1 MDQIFIFDRAKIRAE
16 LNRFVDYAQTLTAPK
31 ELSTAI
37 QAWDTIASV
46 AVAPPILAQANLSLG
61 RIYREWDELF
71 TAQRFLANAHQI
83 DLADPTIRSELE
95 FLNRHIA
102 DNQTSVFDER
112 ARKNSDSIISLFRI
126 ATGLKL
132 LQMDK
137 PVQAYPLMKS
147 RTKIYPNAAV
157 AKHLLTGI
165 IITEDEKNS
174 AIEFLEAGEW
184 LANTQHEV
192 YAITDRGLYAFYT
205 ELAKLHIANEAYD
218 EAAACY
224 EQAYWLDDSSADLLY
239 QKLICDAKSQVP
251 IYRGSSSLF
260 ESKRSNNV
268 GTWQVGL
275 ALLDWLPDELPSGIE
290 PVEYNSAA
298 ASICGLAYQ
307 ATQDPAIGQRA
318 VAICETVL
326 EIDRRNKE
334 ISNLL
339 KSLRSEKSLQP
350 HLPEAKSKRR
360 WWHR

>member
-1 MDQIFIFDRAKIRAE
+1 VDQIFIFDRAKIGAE
-16 LNRFVDYAQTLTAPK
+16 LDRFVDHAQTLTEPK

-46 AVAPPILAQANLSLG
+46 AVAPSLLAQANLSLG

-71 TAQRFLANAHQI
+71 TAQRFLAKAHEVES
-83 DLADPTIRSELE
+83 ADPTIRSELE
-95 FLNRHIA
+95 SLNRHIA
-102 DNQTSVFDER
+102 DNQAEVFDER
-112 ARKNSDSIISLFRI
+112 ARKNSDSIVSLFRI

-137 PVQAYPLMKS
+137 PVQAYPLIKS

-184 LANTQHEV
+184 LTSTQHEV

-224 EQAYWLDDSSADLLY
+224 EQAYWLDDSLADLLY
-239 QKLICDAKSQVP
+239 HKLICDAKSQ
-251 IYRGSSSLF
+251 
-260 ESKRSNNV
+260 K
-268 GTWQVGL
+268 WQVGL

-290 PVEYNSAA
+290 SVEYSRAA
-298 ASICGLAYQ
+298 ATICGLAYQ
-307 ATQDPAIGQRA
+307 ATQDPTIGGRA
-318 VAICETVL
+318 VAMCEAIL
-326 EIDRRNKE
+326 ETDRRNKE

-350 HLPEAKSKRR
+350 HLPDTKSKRR

>member
-1 MDQIFIFDRAKIRAE
+1 MDQVFIFDRAKIGAE
-16 LNRFVDYAQTLTAPK
+16 LDQFVDYAQTLTAPK
-31 ELSTAI
+31 ALSTAI

-46 AVAPPILAQANLSLG
+46 AVATPLLAQANLLLG

-71 TAQRFLANAHQI
+71 TAQRFLAKAHE
-83 DLADPTIRSELE
+83 DDPSDSTIRSELE
-95 FLNRHIA
+95 SLNRHIA
-102 DNQTSVFDER
+102 DNQASVFDER

-147 RTKIYPNAAV
+147 RTKIYPNAAI

-184 LANTQHEV
+184 LTSTQHEV
-192 YAITDRGLYAFYT
+192 YAITDSGLYAFYT

-224 EQAYWLDDSSADLLY
+224 EQAYWLNDSSADPLY
-239 QKLICDAKSQVP
+239 HKLICDAKS
-251 IYRGSSSLF
+251 
-260 ESKRSNNV
+260 EA
-268 GTWQVGL
+268 WQVGL
-275 ALLDWLPDELPSGIE
+275 ALLDWLPDELPGGIE
-290 PVEYNSAA
+290 PTDYNDAA
-298 ASICGLAYQ
+298 ATICGLAYQ
-307 ATQDPAIGQRA
+307 ATQDPAVGQRA
-318 VAICETVL
+318 VATCEVAL
-326 EIDRRNKE
+326 ETDGKNKK

-350 HLPEAKSKRR
+350 YLPEAKSKRR

>member
-1 MDQIFIFDRAKIRAE
+1 MDQIFIFDRAKIGAE
-16 LNRFVDYAQTLTAPK
+16 LDRFVDYAQTLTEPK

-37 QAWDTIASV
+37 QAWDTIMSV
-46 AVAPPILAQANLSLG
+46 GVTPPLLAQANLSLG

-71 TAQRFLANAHQI
+71 TAQRFLAKVREVEPAN
-83 DLADPTIRSELE
+83 PTIRSELDS
-95 FLNRHIA
+95 LNRYIA
-102 DNQTSVFDER
+102 DNQEAVFDER

-184 LANTQHEV
+184 LTSTQHEV

-224 EQAYWLDDSSADLLY
+224 EQAYWLDGSSADLLY
-239 QKLICDAKSQVP
+239 HKLICDAKSQ
-251 IYRGSSSLF
+251 
-260 ESKRSNNV
+260 
-268 GTWQVGL
+268 TWQVGL
-275 ALLDWLPDELPSGIE
+275 ALLDWLPDKLPSEIE
-290 PVEYNSAA
+290 SVEYNGAA
-298 ASICGLAYQ
+298 ATICGLAYQ
-307 ATQDPAIGQRA
+307 ATQDPAIGGRA
-318 VAICETVL
+318 VEMCETVL
-326 EIDRRNKE
+326 ETDRRNKE

-360 WWHR
+360 WWQR

>member
-1 MDQIFIFDRAKIRAE
+1 MDQIFIFDRAKIGAE
-16 LNRFVDYAQTLTAPK
+16 LDRFVDYAQTLTTPK

-37 QAWDTIASV
+37 QAWDTITSV
-46 AVAPPILAQANLSLG
+46 PAAPVLLAQAHLSLG

-71 TAQRFLANAHQI
+71 TAQRFLTKAHEV
-83 DLADPTIRSELE
+83 DPADPTIRSELE
-95 FLNRHIA
+95 SLNHYIT

-184 LANTQHEV
+184 LTCTQHEI
-192 YAITDRGLYAFYT
+192 YAITDCGLYAFYT
-205 ELAKLHIANEAYD
+205 ELAKLHVANEVYD

-224 EQAYWLDDSSADLLY
+224 EQAYWLDDASADLPY
-239 QKLICDAKSQVP
+239 HKLICDAKAQA
-251 IYRGSSSLF
+251 
-260 ESKRSNNV
+260 
-268 GTWQVGL
+268 WQVGL
-275 ALLDWLPDELPSGIE
+275 ALLNWLPDELPSEIE
-290 PVEYNSAA
+290 PVGYNSAA
-298 ASICGLAYQ
+298 ATICGLAYQ
-307 ATQDPAIGQRA
+307 ETQDPAIGQRA
-318 VAICETVL
+318 VSICETVL

-334 ISNLL
+334 ILSLL
-339 KSLRSEKSLQP
+339 KSLRSDKSLQP
-350 HLPEAKSKRR
+350 HLPEARSKRR

>member
-1 MDQIFIFDRAKIRAE
+1 MDQIFIFDRTKIGAE
-16 LNRFVDYAQTLTAPK
+16 LDRFVGYAQTLTAPK

-46 AVAPPILAQANLSLG
+46 AVAPPLLAQANLSLG

-71 TAQRFLANAHQI
+71 TAQRFLAKAHEI
-83 DLADPTIRSELE
+83 EPADPTIRSELE
-95 FLNRHIA
+95 SLNCYIT
-102 DNQTSVFDER
+102 DNQAAVFDER
-112 ARKNSDSIISLFRI
+112 ARKNSDSIVSFFRI

-165 IITEDEKNS
+165 IITEEEKNS
-174 AIEFLEAGEW
+174 AIEFLETGEW
-184 LANTQHEV
+184 LTSTQHEV

-205 ELAKLHIANEAYD
+205 ELAKLHIDNEAYD

-239 QKLICDAKSQVP
+239 HKLICDAKSQA
-251 IYRGSSSLF
+251 
-260 ESKRSNNV
+260 
-268 GTWQVGL
+268 WQVGF
-275 ALLDWLPDELPSGIE
+275 ALLNWLPDELPSEIE
-290 PVEYNSAA
+290 PVKYHSAA
-298 ASICGLAYQ
+298 ATICGLTYQ
-307 ATQDPAIGQRA
+307 ATRDPVIGQRA
-318 VAICETVL
+318 VAMCEMVL

-350 HLPEAKSKRR
+350 QLPGTKSKRR

>member
-1 MDQIFIFDRAKIRAE
+1 MDQIFIFDRAKIGTE
-16 LNRFVDYAQTLTAPK
+16 LNRFVDYAQTLTGPK

-46 AVAPPILAQANLSLG
+46 AVAPVLLAQTNLSLG

-71 TAQRFLANAHQI
+71 TAQRFLTKAHEV
-83 DLADPTIRSELE
+83 DSADPAIRSELE
-95 FLNRHIA
+95 SLNRHIA

-112 ARKNSDSIISLFRI
+112 ARKNSDSIVSLFRI

-184 LANTQHEV
+184 LTNTQHEV
-192 YAITDRGLYAFYT
+192 YAITDLGLYAFYT
-205 ELAKLHIANEAYD
+205 ELAKLHVANEAYD
-218 EAAACY
+218 EAAVCY
-224 EQAYWLDDSSADLLY
+224 KQAYWLDDSSTDLLY
-239 QKLICDAKSQVP
+239 HKLICDAKAQ
-251 IYRGSSSLF
+251 
-260 ESKRSNNV
+260 
-268 GTWQVGL
+268 TWQIGL
-275 ALLDWLPDELPSGIE
+275 ALLDWLPDELPNGIE

-298 ASICGLAYQ
+298 ATICGLAYQ
-307 ATQDPAIGQRA
+307 VTQDTAIGQRA

-326 EIDRRNKE
+326 EADRRNKE

-350 HLPEAKSKRR
+350 HLPEAKFKRR
-360 WWHR
+360 WWQR

>member
-1 MDQIFIFDRAKIRAE
+1 MDQIFIFDRAQIGAE
-16 LNRFVDYAQTLTAPK
+16 LDRFVDHAQTLTAPK

-46 AVAPPILAQANLSLG
+46 AVAPPLLAQANLSLG

-71 TAQRFLANAHQI
+71 TAQRFLAKAHEVEP
-83 DLADPTIRSELE
+83 ADPTIRSELE
-95 FLNRHIA
+95 SLNHYIA
-102 DNQTSVFDER
+102 DNQAAVFDER

-184 LANTQHEV
+184 LTSTQHEV
-192 YAITDRGLYAFYT
+192 YAITDHGLYAFYT

-239 QKLICDAKSQVP
+239 HKLICDAKSQ
-251 IYRGSSSLF
+251 
-260 ESKRSNNV
+260 
-268 GTWQVGL
+268 TWQVGL

-298 ASICGLAYQ
+298 ATICGLAYQ
-307 ATQDPAIGQRA
+307 ATQDLAVGGRA
-318 VAICETVL
+318 VAKCETVL

-334 ISNLL
+334 ISSLL
-339 KSLRSEKSLQP
+339 KSLRSEKSLQS
-350 HLPEAKSKRR
+350 HLPEVKSKRR

>member
-1 MDQIFIFDRAKIRAE
+1 MDQIFIFDRAKIGAE
-16 LNRFVDYAQTLTAPK
+16 LDRFVDHAQTLIAPK

-46 AVAPPILAQANLSLG
+46 AAAPPLLAQANLSLG

-71 TAQRFLANAHQI
+71 TAQRFLAKAHEVEPA
-83 DLADPTIRSELE
+83 DLTIRSELE
-95 FLNRHIA
+95 SLNRHIA
-102 DNQTSVFDER
+102 DNQTFVFDER
-112 ARKNSDSIISLFRI
+112 ARQNSDSIVSLFRI

-184 LANTQHEV
+184 LTSTQHEV

-239 QKLICDAKSQVP
+239 HKLICDAKSQ
-251 IYRGSSSLF
+251 
-260 ESKRSNNV
+260 E
-268 GTWQVGL
+268 WQVGL
-275 ALLDWLPDELPSGIE
+275 ALLDWLSDELPSGIE
-290 PVEYNSAA
+290 PVEYSSAA
-298 ASICGLAYQ
+298 ATICGLAYQ
-307 ATQDPAIGQRA
+307 ATQDLAIGGRA
-318 VAICETVL
+318 VAMCETVL

-339 KSLRSEKSLQP
+339 KSLRAEKSLQP

>member
-16 LNRFVDYAQTLTAPK
+16 LDQFVDYARTLTAPK
-31 ELSTAI
+31 ALSTAI

-46 AVAPPILAQANLSLG
+46 AVATPLLAQANLSLG

-71 TAQRFLANAHQI
+71 TAQRFLAQAHQN
-83 DLADPTIRSELE
+83 DPADPTIRSELE
-95 FLNRHIA
+95 SLNRYIA
-102 DNQTSVFDER
+102 DNQASVFDER
-112 ARKNSDSIISLFRI
+112 ARKNSDSIVSLFRI

-174 AIEFLEAGEW
+174 AIEFLEADEW
-184 LANTQHEV
+184 LTETQHEL

-205 ELAKLHIANEAYD
+205 ELAKLHVANGAYD

-224 EQAYWLDDSSADLLY
+224 EQAYWLDDSLTDSLY
-239 QKLICDAKSQVP
+239 HKLICDAKA
-251 IYRGSSSLF
+251 
-260 ESKRSNNV
+260 EA
-268 GTWQVGL
+268 WQAGL
-275 ALLDWLPDELPSGIE
+275 ALLDWLPDQLPSGIE
-290 PVEYNSAA
+290 PTEYSGAA
-298 ASICGLAYQ
+298 ATICGLAYQ
-307 ATQDPAIGQRA
+307 ATQDPAVGKRA
-318 VAICETVL
+318 VAICEVAL
-326 EIDRRNKE
+326 ETDGKNKE

-360 WWHR
+360 WWQR

>member
-1 MDQIFIFDRAKIRAE
+1 MDHIFIFDRAKIRAE
-16 LNRFVDYAQTLTAPK
+16 LDRFVDYAQTLTAPK
-31 ELSTAI
+31 ELSAAI
-37 QAWDTIASV
+37 QAWETIASV
-46 AVAPPILAQANLSLG
+46 AVASLFLAQANLSLG

-71 TAQRFLANAHQI
+71 TAQRFLAKAHEVEP
-83 DLADPTIRSELE
+83 ADPTIRSELE
-95 FLNRHIA
+95 SLNRYIA
-102 DNQTSVFDER
+102 DNQASVFDER
-112 ARKNSDSIISLFRI
+112 SRKNSDSIISLFRI

-165 IITEDEKNS
+165 IITEDEKNA

-184 LANTQHEV
+184 LASTQHEV
-192 YAITDRGLYAFYT
+192 YDITDHGLHAFYT
-205 ELAKLHIANEAYD
+205 ELAKLHVANEAYD

-239 QKLICDAKSQVP
+239 HKLICDAKFQAW
-251 IYRGSSSLF
+251 
-260 ESKRSNNV
+260 N
-268 GTWQVGL
+268 VGL
-275 ALLDWLPDELPSGIE
+275 ALLDWLPDEPPSGIE
-290 PVEYNSAA
+290 TVDYNSAA
-298 ASICGLAYQ
+298 ATICGLAYQ
-307 ATQDPAIGQRA
+307 ETQDPTVGQRA
-318 VAICETVL
+318 VAICETIL
-326 EIDRRNKE
+326 ETDRRNKE

-350 HLPEAKSKRR
+350 YLPEAKSKRR

>member
-1 MDQIFIFDRAKIRAE
+1 MGQIFIFDRAGIRAE
-16 LNRFVDYAQTLTAPK
+16 LDQFVDHAQTLTAPK
-31 ELSTAI
+31 ELATAI

-46 AVAPPILAQANLSLG
+46 AVAPSLLAQANLSLG
-61 RIYREWDELF
+61 RIYREWEELF
-71 TAQRFLANAHQI
+71 TAQRFLAKAHEVEPV
-83 DLADPTIRSELE
+83 DPTIRSELDS
-95 FLNRHIA
+95 LNRHIA

-165 IITEDEKNS
+165 IITEEEKNS
-174 AIEFLEAGEW
+174 AIEFLETGEW
-184 LANTQHEV
+184 LTSTQHEV

-224 EQAYWLDDSSADLLY
+224 EQACWLDDSSTDLLY
-239 QKLICDAKSQVP
+239 HKLICDAKSQ
-251 IYRGSSSLF
+251 
-260 ESKRSNNV
+260 K
-268 GTWQVGL
+268 WQVGL
-275 ALLDWLPDELPSGIE
+275 ALLDWLPDELPDGIKS
-290 PVEYNSAA
+290 VEYSSAA
-298 ASICGLAYQ
+298 ATICGFAYQ
-307 ATQDPAIGQRA
+307 ATQDPTIGGRA
-318 VAICETVL
+318 VAMCEAIL
-326 EIDRRNKE
+326 ETDRRNKE

-339 KSLRSEKSLQP
+339 KSLRSDKFLQP
-350 HLPEAKSKRR
+350 HLPETKSKRR

>member
-1 MDQIFIFDRAKIRAE
+1 VDQIFIFDRAKIGAE
-16 LNRFVDYAQTLTAPK
+16 LDRFVDHAQTLIAPK

-46 AVAPPILAQANLSLG
+46 AAAPPLLAQANLSLG

-71 TAQRFLANAHQI
+71 TAQRFLAKAHEVEPA
-83 DLADPTIRSELE
+83 DLTIRSELE
-95 FLNRHIA
+95 SLNRHIA
-102 DNQTSVFDER
+102 DNQTFVFDER
-112 ARKNSDSIISLFRI
+112 ARQNSDSIVSLFRI

-184 LANTQHEV
+184 LTSTQHEV

-239 QKLICDAKSQVP
+239 HKLICDAKSQ
-251 IYRGSSSLF
+251 
-260 ESKRSNNV
+260 E
-268 GTWQVGL
+268 WQVGL
-275 ALLDWLPDELPSGIE
+275 ALLDWLSDELPSGIE
-290 PVEYNSAA
+290 PVEYSSAA
-298 ASICGLAYQ
+298 ATICGLAYQ
-307 ATQDPAIGQRA
+307 ATQDLAIGGRA
-318 VAICETVL
+318 VAMCETVL

-339 KSLRSEKSLQP
+339 KSLRAEKSLQP

>member
-16 LNRFVDYAQTLTAPK
+16 LDQFVGYAQTLTAPK

-46 AVAPPILAQANLSLG
+46 AIATSLLAQANLSLG

-71 TAQRFLANAHQI
+71 TAQRFLAQAHQ
-83 DLADPTIRSELE
+83 DDPADPTIRSELE
-95 FLNRHIA
+95 SLNRYIA
-102 DNQTSVFDER
+102 DNQASVFDER
-112 ARKNSDSIISLFRI
+112 ARKNSDSIVSLFRI

-137 PVQAYPLMKS
+137 PAQAYPLMKS

-184 LANTQHEV
+184 LTETQHEL

-205 ELAKLHIANEAYD
+205 ELAKLHVANEAYD

-224 EQAYWLDDSSADLLY
+224 EQAYWLDDSSTDSLY
-239 QKLICDAKSQVP
+239 HKLICDAQS
-251 IYRGSSSLF
+251 
-260 ESKRSNNV
+260 EA
-268 GTWQVGL
+268 WQVGL
-275 ALLDWLPDELPSGIE
+275 ALLDWLPDELPTGIE
-290 PVEYNSAA
+290 PAEYNGAA
-298 ASICGLAYQ
+298 AAICGLAYQ
-307 ATQDPAIGQRA
+307 ATQDPAVGGRA
-318 VAICETVL
+318 VAICEVAL
-326 EIDRRNKE
+326 ETDGKNKE

>member
-1 MDQIFIFDRAKIRAE
+1 MDQIFIFDRAKIAAE
-16 LNRFVDYAQTLTAPK
+16 LDRFVDYAQTLTAPK

-46 AVAPPILAQANLSLG
+46 AAAPPLLARTNLSLG

-71 TAQRFLANAHQI
+71 TAQRFLAKAHEVES
-83 DLADPTIRSELE
+83 ADPTIRSELE
-95 FLNRHIA
+95 SLNRYIA

-184 LANTQHEV
+184 LTNTQHEV
-192 YAITDRGLYAFYT
+192 YAITDRGLHAFYT
-205 ELAKLHIANEAYD
+205 ELAKLHIANQVYD

-224 EQAYWLDDSSADLLY
+224 EQAYWLDDSSLDLLY
-239 QKLICDAKSQVP
+239 HKLICDAKSQ
-251 IYRGSSSLF
+251 
-260 ESKRSNNV
+260 
-268 GTWQVGL
+268 TWQVGL
-275 ALLDWLPDELPSGIE
+275 ALLGWLPDELPSGIE
-290 PVEYNSAA
+290 PAEYSSAA
-298 ASICGLAYQ
+298 ATICGLAYQ
-307 ATQDPAIGQRA
+307 ATQDPTVGGRA
-318 VAICETVL
+318 VAMCETVL
-326 EIDRRNKE
+326 ETDRKNKE

-339 KSLRSEKSLQP
+339 KSLRSEKLLQP

-360 WWHR
+360 WWQR

>member
-1 MDQIFIFDRAKIRAE
+1 MDQIFIFDRAQIGAE
-16 LNRFVDYAQTLTAPK
+16 LDRFVDYAQTLTAPK

-37 QAWDTIASV
+37 QAWDIIASV
-46 AVAPPILAQANLSLG
+46 AVAPPLLAQANLSLG

-71 TAQRFLANAHQI
+71 TAQRFLAKAHEVEP
-83 DLADPTIRSELE
+83 ADPTIRSELE
-95 FLNRHIA
+95 SLNHYIA

-174 AIEFLEAGEW
+174 AIEFLEAGKW
-184 LANTQHEV
+184 LTGMQHEV
-192 YAITDRGLYAFYT
+192 YAITDRGLYTFYT
-205 ELAKLHIANEAYD
+205 ELAKLHVANEAYD

-224 EQAYWLDDSSADLLY
+224 EQAYWLDDSSADPLY
-239 QKLICDAKSQVP
+239 HKLICDAKSQA
-251 IYRGSSSLF
+251 
-260 ESKRSNNV
+260 
-268 GTWQVGL
+268 WQVGL
-275 ALLDWLPDELPSGIE
+275 TLLDWLPDEIPTEIE
-290 PVEYNSAA
+290 SVEYNGAA
-298 ASICGLAYQ
+298 ATICGLAYQ
-307 ATQDPAIGQRA
+307 ATQDPAVGQRA

-326 EIDRRNKE
+326 ETDRRNKE

-350 HLPEAKSKRR
+350 YLPEAKSKRR

>member
-1 MDQIFIFDRAKIRAE
+1 MDQIFIFDRAKIGAE
-16 LNRFVDYAQTLTAPK
+16 LDRFVDHAQTLTAPT

-46 AVAPPILAQANLSLG
+46 AVAPPLLAQANLSLG

-71 TAQRFLANAHQI
+71 TAQRFLAKAHEVEPV
-83 DLADPTIRSELE
+83 DPTIRSELDS
-95 FLNRHIA
+95 LNCHIA

-174 AIEFLEAGEW
+174 AIEFLETGEW
-184 LANTQHEV
+184 LTSTQHEV

-224 EQAYWLDDSSADLLY
+224 EQAYWLDDSSTDLLY
-239 QKLICDAKSQVP
+239 HKLICDAKSQA
-251 IYRGSSSLF
+251 
-260 ESKRSNNV
+260 
-268 GTWQVGL
+268 WQVGF
-275 ALLDWLPDELPSGIE
+275 ALLDWLPDELPSEIE

-298 ASICGLAYQ
+298 ATICGLAYQ
-307 ATQDPAIGQRA
+307 ATQDPTVGGRA
-318 VAICETVL
+318 VAMCETVL
-326 EIDRRNKE
+326 ETNRRNKE

-360 WWHR
+360 WWRR

>member
-1 MDQIFIFDRAKIRAE
+1 MDQIFIFDRTKIGAE
-16 LNRFVDYAQTLTAPK
+16 LDRFVGYAQTLTAPK

-46 AVAPPILAQANLSLG
+46 AVAPPLLAQANLSLG

-71 TAQRFLANAHQI
+71 TAQRFLAKAHEI
-83 DLADPTIRSELE
+83 EPADPTIRSELE
-95 FLNRHIA
+95 SLNCYIT
-102 DNQTSVFDER
+102 DNQAAVFDER
-112 ARKNSDSIISLFRI
+112 ARKNSDSIVSFFRI

-165 IITEDEKNS
+165 IITEEEKNS
-174 AIEFLEAGEW
+174 AIEFLETGEW
-184 LANTQHEV
+184 LTSTQHEV

-205 ELAKLHIANEAYD
+205 ELAKLHIDNEAYD

-239 QKLICDAKSQVP
+239 HKLICDAKSQA
-251 IYRGSSSLF
+251 
-260 ESKRSNNV
+260 
-268 GTWQVGL
+268 WQVGF
-275 ALLDWLPDELPSGIE
+275 ALLNWLPDELPSEIE
-290 PVEYNSAA
+290 PVKYHSAA
-298 ASICGLAYQ
+298 ATICGLTYQ
-307 ATQDPAIGQRA
+307 ATQDPVIGQRA
-318 VAICETVL
+318 VAMCEMVL

-350 HLPEAKSKRR
+350 QPPETKSKRR

>member
-16 LNRFVDYAQTLTAPK
+16 LDRFVDYAQMLTAPK
-31 ELSTAI
+31 ELPTAI

-46 AVAPPILAQANLSLG
+46 AVAPAFLAQANLSLG

-83 DLADPTIRSELE
+83 DSADPAIQSELE
-95 FLNRHIA
+95 SLNRYIA
-102 DNQTSVFDER
+102 DNQMSVLDER

-184 LANTQHEV
+184 LTSTQHEV
-192 YAITDRGLYAFYT
+192 YAITDLGLYAFYT
-205 ELAKLHIANEAYD
+205 ELAKLHVANQAYD

-224 EQAYWLDDSSADLLY
+224 EQAYWLDDSSTDLLY
-239 QKLICDAKSQVP
+239 HTLICDAKSQA
-251 IYRGSSSLF
+251 
-260 ESKRSNNV
+260 
-268 GTWQVGL
+268 WQVGL
-275 ALLDWLPDELPSGIE
+275 VLLDWLPNELPSGIE

-298 ASICGLAYQ
+298 ATICGLAYQ
-307 ATQDPAIGQRA
+307 ATQDPTVGQRA
-318 VAICETVL
+318 IAICEIVL
-326 EIDRRNKE
+326 ETDRRNKE

>member
-16 LNRFVDYAQTLTAPK
+16 LDQFVNYAQTLTAPK
-31 ELSTAI
+31 VLSTAI

-46 AVAPPILAQANLSLG
+46 AVATPLLAQANLSLG

-71 TAQRFLANAHQI
+71 TAQRFLAQAHQ
-83 DLADPTIRSELE
+83 DDPADPTIRSELE
-95 FLNRHIA
+95 ALNRYIA
-102 DNQTSVFDER
+102 DNQASVFDER
-112 ARKNSDSIISLFRI
+112 ARKNSDSIVSLFRI

-184 LANTQHEV
+184 LTGTQHEM

-205 ELAKLHIANEAYD
+205 ELAKLHVANEAYD

-224 EQAYWLDDSSADLLY
+224 EQAYWLDDSSADPLY
-239 QKLICDAKSQVP
+239 HKLICDAKS
-251 IYRGSSSLF
+251 
-260 ESKRSNNV
+260 EA
-268 GTWQVGL
+268 WQVGL
-275 ALLDWLPDELPSGIE
+275 ALLDWLPDQLPSGIE
-290 PVEYNSAA
+290 AAEYSGAA
-298 ASICGLAYQ
+298 ATVCGLAYQ
-307 ATQDPAIGQRA
+307 ATQDPAVGGRA
-318 VAICETVL
+318 VAICEVAL
-326 EIDRRNKE
+326 ETDGKNKE

-339 KSLRSEKSLQP
+339 KSLRSDKSLQP
-350 HLPEAKSKRR
+350 HLPEAKSKKR
-360 WWHR
+360 WWQR

>member
-16 LNRFVDYAQTLTAPK
+16 LDQFVDYAQTLTEPK
-31 ELSTAI
+31 ALSTAI

-46 AVAPPILAQANLSLG
+46 AVATPLLAQANLSLG

-71 TAQRFLANAHQI
+71 TAQRFLAQAHQ
-83 DLADPTIRSELE
+83 DDPADPTIRAELE
-95 FLNRHIA
+95 SLNRYIA
-102 DNQTSVFDER
+102 DNQAWVFDER
-112 ARKNSDSIISLFRI
+112 ARKNSDSIVSLFRI

-174 AIEFLEAGEW
+174 AIEFLEVGEW
-184 LANTQHEV
+184 LTETQHEV

-205 ELAKLHIANEAYD
+205 ELAKLHVANEAYD

-224 EQAYWLDDSSADLLY
+224 EQVYWLDDSSADSLY
-239 QKLICDAKSQVP
+239 HKLICDAKS
-251 IYRGSSSLF
+251 
-260 ESKRSNNV
+260 EA
-268 GTWQVGL
+268 WQVGL
-275 ALLDWLPDELPSGIE
+275 ALLDWLPDELPSEIE
-290 PVEYNSAA
+290 RTEYSAA
-298 ASICGLAYQ
+298 AATICGLAYQ
-307 ATQDPAIGQRA
+307 ATQDPAVGGRA
-318 VAICETVL
+318 VAICEVAL
-326 EIDRRNKE
+326 ETEGKNKD

-360 WWHR
+360 WWQR

>member
-1 MDQIFIFDRAKIRAE
+1 MDHIFIFDRAKIRAE
-16 LNRFVDYAQTLTAPK
+16 LDRFVDYAQTLTAPK
-31 ELSTAI
+31 ELSAAI
-37 QAWDTIASV
+37 QAWETIASV
-46 AVAPPILAQANLSLG
+46 AVASPFLAQANLSLG

-71 TAQRFLANAHQI
+71 TAQRFLAKAHEVEP
-83 DLADPTIRSELE
+83 ADPTIRSELE
-95 FLNRHIA
+95 SLNRYIA
-102 DNQTSVFDER
+102 DNQASVFDER

-184 LANTQHEV
+184 LTSTQHEV
-192 YAITDRGLYAFYT
+192 YDITDCGLYAFYT
-205 ELAKLHIANEAYD
+205 ELAKLHVANEAYD
-218 EAAACY
+218 EAAGCY
-224 EQAYWLDDSSADLLY
+224 EQAYWLDDSSVDLLY
-239 QKLICDAKSQVP
+239 HKLICDAKFQAW
-251 IYRGSSSLF
+251 
-260 ESKRSNNV
+260 N
-268 GTWQVGL
+268 VGL
-275 ALLDWLPDELPSGIE
+275 ALLDWLPDEPPSEIE
-290 PVEYNSAA
+290 TVDYNSAA
-298 ASICGLAYQ
+298 ATICGLAYQ
-307 ATQDPAIGQRA
+307 ETQDPTVGQRA
-318 VAICETVL
+318 VTICETIL

>member
-1 MDQIFIFDRAKIRAE
+1 MDQIFIFDRAKIGAE
-16 LNRFVDYAQTLTAPK
+16 LDRFVDYAQALTEPK

-46 AVAPPILAQANLSLG
+46 AVAPPLLAQANLSLG

-71 TAQRFLANAHQI
+71 TAQRFLAKAHEVEP
-83 DLADPTIRSELE
+83 ADPTIRSELE
-95 FLNRHIA
+95 SLNHHIA
-102 DNQTSVFDER
+102 ANQEAVFDER
-112 ARKNSDSIISLFRI
+112 ARKNSDSIVSLFRI

-174 AIEFLEAGEW
+174 AIEFLEAGAW
-184 LANTQHEV
+184 LTSTQHEV
-192 YAITDRGLYAFYT
+192 YAITDSGLYAFYT
-205 ELAKLHIANEAYD
+205 ELGKLHIANEAYD

-224 EQAYWLDDSSADLLY
+224 EQAYWLDDSLADLLY
-239 QKLICDAKSQVP
+239 HKLICDAKSQ
-251 IYRGSSSLF
+251 
-260 ESKRSNNV
+260 E
-268 GTWQVGL
+268 WQVGL
-275 ALLDWLPDELPSGIE
+275 ALLDWLPDELPGGIE

-298 ASICGLAYQ
+298 ATICGLAYQ
-307 ATQDPAIGQRA
+307 ATQDPAVGQRA
-318 VAICETVL
+318 VAMCETVL
-326 EIDRRNKE
+326 ETDKRNKE
-334 ISNLL
+334 MSNLL

>member
-1 MDQIFIFDRAKIRAE
+1 MGQVFIFDRAKIGAE
-16 LNRFVDYAQTLTAPK
+16 LDQFVDYAQTLTAPK

-46 AVAPPILAQANLSLG
+46 AVATPLLAQANLSLG

-71 TAQRFLANAHQI
+71 TAQRFLAKAHQ
-83 DLADPTIRSELE
+83 DDPADSTIRSELE
-95 FLNRHIA
+95 SLNRHIA
-102 DNQTSVFDER
+102 DNQALVFDER
-112 ARKNSDSIISLFRI
+112 ARKNSDSIVSLFRI

-174 AIEFLEAGEW
+174 AIEFLEVGEW
-184 LANTQHEV
+184 LTSTQHEV
-192 YAITDRGLYAFYT
+192 YAITDSGLYAFYT

-224 EQAYWLDDSSADLLY
+224 EQAYWLNDSSADPLY
-239 QKLICDAKSQVP
+239 HKLICDAKA
-251 IYRGSSSLF
+251 
-260 ESKRSNNV
+260 EA
-268 GTWQVGL
+268 WQVGL
-275 ALLDWLPDELPSGIE
+275 ALLDWLPDELPDGIE
-290 PVEYNSAA
+290 PTEYNGAA
-298 ASICGLAYQ
+298 ATICGLAYQ
-307 ATQDPAIGQRA
+307 ATQDPAVGGRA
-318 VAICETVL
+318 VAICEVAL
-326 EIDRRNKE
+326 ETDGKNKE

-350 HLPEAKSKRR
+350 YLPEAKSKRR

>member
-1 MDQIFIFDRAKIRAE
+1 MDQIFIFDRAKIGAE
-16 LNRFVDYAQTLTAPK
+16 LDQFVDYAQTLTTPK

-46 AVAPPILAQANLSLG
+46 AAAPALLAQANLSLG

-71 TAQRFLANAHQI
+71 TAQRFLAKAHEVES
-83 DLADPTIRSELE
+83 ADPTIRSELE
-95 FLNRHIA
+95 SLNRYIA

-184 LANTQHEV
+184 LTSTQHEV

-205 ELAKLHIANEAYD
+205 ELAKLHVANEAYD

-224 EQAYWLDDSSADLLY
+224 EQAYWLDDSSLDLLY
-239 QKLICDAKSQVP
+239 QKLICDAKSQ
-251 IYRGSSSLF
+251 
-260 ESKRSNNV
+260 E
-268 GTWQVGL
+268 WQIGL
-275 ALLDWLPDELPSGIE
+275 ALLDWLPDELPSEIE

-298 ASICGLAYQ
+298 ATVCGLAYQ
-307 ATQDPAIGQRA
+307 ATQDPTVGGRA
-318 VAICETVL
+318 VTMCETVL
-326 EIDRRNKE
+326 ETDRRNKE

-339 KSLRSEKSLQP
+339 KSLRSEKLLQP

-360 WWHR
+360 WWQR

>member
-1 MDQIFIFDRAKIRAE
+1 MYQIFIFDRAKIGTE
-16 LNRFVDYAQTLTAPK
+16 LDRFVDYAQTLTGPK

-37 QAWDTIASV
+37 QAWDTITSV
-46 AVAPPILAQANLSLG
+46 TVAPPLLAQANLSLG

-71 TAQRFLANAHQI
+71 TAQRFLAKAHEI
-83 DLADPTIRSELE
+83 VPADPTIRSELE
-95 FLNRHIA
+95 SLNRYIT

-112 ARKNSDSIISLFRI
+112 ARKNSDSIVSLFRI

-174 AIEFLEAGEW
+174 AIEFLETGEW
-184 LANTQHEV
+184 LTSTQHEV

-205 ELAKLHIANEAYD
+205 ELAKLHIANEAHD

-224 EQAYWLDDSSADLLY
+224 EQAYWLDDSSTDLLY
-239 QKLICDAKSQVP
+239 HKLICDAKSQA
-251 IYRGSSSLF
+251 
-260 ESKRSNNV
+260 
-268 GTWQVGL
+268 WQVGL
-275 ALLDWLPDELPSGIE
+275 ALLNWLPDELPNGIE
-290 PVEYNSAA
+290 PVKYSSAA
-298 ASICGLAYQ
+298 ATICGLAYQ
-307 ATQDPAIGQRA
+307 GTQDPAIGQRA
-318 VAICETVL
+318 VAMCETVL
-326 EIDRRNKE
+326 EVDRRNKE

-350 HLPEAKSKRR
+350 HLPETKSKRR

>member
-1 MDQIFIFDRAKIRAE
+1 MDQVFIFDRAKIGAE
-16 LNRFVDYAQTLTAPK
+16 LDQFVDYAQTLTEPK
-31 ELSTAI
+31 ALSIAI

-46 AVAPPILAQANLSLG
+46 AVATPLLAQANLSLG

-71 TAQRFLANAHQI
+71 TAQRFLAQAHQ
-83 DLADPTIRSELE
+83 DDPADPTVRSELE
-95 FLNRHIA
+95 SLNRYIA
-102 DNQTSVFDER
+102 DNQASVFDER
-112 ARKNSDSIISLFRI
+112 ARKNSDSIVSLFRI

-184 LANTQHEV
+184 LTSTQHEV
-192 YAITDRGLYAFYT
+192 YAITDSGLYAFYT
-205 ELAKLHIANEAYD
+205 ELAKLHIANEAYG

-224 EQAYWLDDSSADLLY
+224 EQAYWLNDSSAGPLY
-239 QKLICDAKSQVP
+239 HKLICDAKS
-251 IYRGSSSLF
+251 
-260 ESKRSNNV
+260 EA
-268 GTWQVGL
+268 WQVGL
-275 ALLDWLPDELPSGIE
+275 ALLDWLPDELPDGIE
-290 PVEYNSAA
+290 PTEYNGAA
-298 ASICGLAYQ
+298 ATICGLAYQ
-307 ATQDPAIGQRA
+307 ATQDPAVGGRA
-318 VAICETVL
+318 VAICEAAL
-326 EIDRRNKE
+326 ETDGKNKE

-350 HLPEAKSKRR
+350 YLPEAKSKRR

>member
-1 MDQIFIFDRAKIRAE
+1 MDQIFIFDRAKIETE
-16 LNRFVDYAQTLTAPK
+16 LDRFVDHAQTLIAPK

-46 AVAPPILAQANLSLG
+46 AAAPPLLAQANLSLG

-71 TAQRFLANAHQI
+71 TAQRFLAKAHEI
-83 DLADPTIRSELE
+83 EPADPTIRSELE
-95 FLNRHIA
+95 SLNRHIA
-102 DNQTSVFDER
+102 DNQTFVFDER

-174 AIEFLEAGEW
+174 AIEFLETGEW
-184 LANTQHEV
+184 LTSTQHEV
-192 YAITDRGLYAFYT
+192 YAITDHGLYAFYT

-239 QKLICDAKSQVP
+239 HKLICDAKSQ
-251 IYRGSSSLF
+251 
-260 ESKRSNNV
+260 
-268 GTWQVGL
+268 TWQVGL

-290 PVEYNSAA
+290 PVEYSSAA
-298 ASICGLAYQ
+298 ATICGLAYQ
-307 ATQDPAIGQRA
+307 ATQDLAIGGRA
-318 VAICETVL
+318 VAMCETVL
-326 EIDRRNKE
+326 KIDRRNKE

-339 KSLRSEKSLQP
+339 KSLRAEKSLQP

>member
-16 LNRFVDYAQTLTAPK
+16 LDQFVDYAQTLTAPK

-37 QAWDTIASV
+37 QAWDTIASIPV
-46 AVAPPILAQANLSLG
+46 ATPLLAQANLSLG

-71 TAQRFLANAHQI
+71 TAQRFLAQAHQ
-83 DLADPTIRSELE
+83 DDPADPTIRSELE
-95 FLNRHIA
+95 SLNRYIA
-102 DNQTSVFDER
+102 DNQASVFDER
-112 ARKNSDSIISLFRI
+112 ARKNSDSIVSLFRI

-184 LANTQHEV
+184 LTETQHEL

-205 ELAKLHIANEAYD
+205 ELAKLHVANEAYD

-224 EQAYWLDDSSADLLY
+224 EQAYWLNDSSTDSLY
-239 QKLICDAKSQVP
+239 HKLICDAQS
-251 IYRGSSSLF
+251 
-260 ESKRSNNV
+260 EA
-268 GTWQVGL
+268 WQVGL
-275 ALLDWLPDELPSGIE
+275 ALLDWLPDELPGGIE
-290 PVEYNSAA
+290 LAEYNGAA
-298 ASICGLAYQ
+298 AAICGLAYQ
-307 ATQDPAIGQRA
+307 ATQDPAVGRRA
-318 VAICETVL
+318 VAICEVAL
-326 EIDRRNKE
+326 ETDGKNKE

>member
-1 MDQIFIFDRAKIRAE
+1 MDQTFIFDRTKIGAE
-16 LNRFVDYAQTLTAPK
+16 LDRFVGYAETLTAPK

-46 AVAPPILAQANLSLG
+46 AVAPPLLAQANLSLG

-71 TAQRFLANAHQI
+71 TAQRFLAKAHEI
-83 DLADPTIRSELE
+83 EPADPTIRSELE
-95 FLNRHIA
+95 SLNCYIT
-102 DNQTSVFDER
+102 DNQAAVFDER
-112 ARKNSDSIISLFRI
+112 ARKNSDSIVSFFRI

-165 IITEDEKNS
+165 IITEEEKNS
-174 AIEFLEAGEW
+174 AIEFLETGEW
-184 LANTQHEV
+184 LTSTQHEV

-205 ELAKLHIANEAYD
+205 ELAKLHIDNEAYD

-239 QKLICDAKSQVP
+239 HKLICDAKSQA
-251 IYRGSSSLF
+251 
-260 ESKRSNNV
+260 
-268 GTWQVGL
+268 WQVGF
-275 ALLDWLPDELPSGIE
+275 ALLNWLPDELPSEIE
-290 PVEYNSAA
+290 PVKYHSAA
-298 ASICGLAYQ
+298 ATICGLTYQ
-307 ATQDPAIGQRA
+307 ATQDPVIGQRA
-318 VAICETVL
+318 VAMCEMVL

-350 HLPEAKSKRR
+350 HLPEAKSRR
-360 WWHR
+360 GWWHRFSI

>member
-1 MDQIFIFDRAKIRAE
+1 MDQVFIFDRAKIGAE
-16 LNRFVDYAQTLTAPK
+16 LDRFVDHAQTLTAPK

-46 AVAPPILAQANLSLG
+46 AVAPPLLAQANLSLG

-71 TAQRFLANAHQI
+71 TAQRFLAKAHEVEP
-83 DLADPTIRSELE
+83 ADPTIRSELDS
-95 FLNRHIA
+95 LNRYIA
-102 DNQTSVFDER
+102 DNQASVFDER
-112 ARKNSDSIISLFRI
+112 VRKNSDSIISLFRI

-184 LANTQHEV
+184 LTSTQHEM
-192 YAITDRGLYAFYT
+192 YALTDRGLYAFYT
-205 ELAKLHIANEAYD
+205 ELAKLHVANEAYD

-224 EQAYWLDDSSADLLY
+224 EQAYWLDDSSMDLLY
-239 QKLICDAKSQVP
+239 HKLICDAKSQM
-251 IYRGSSSLF
+251 
-260 ESKRSNNV
+260 
-268 GTWQVGL
+268 WQVGL
-275 ALLDWLPDELPSGIE
+275 ALLDWLPDEPLSGVE

-298 ASICGLAYQ
+298 ATICGLAYQ
-307 ATQDPAIGQRA
+307 VTQDPAVGQQA
-318 VAICETVL
+318 VAMCETVL
-326 EIDRRNKE
+326 GTDTRNRE

>member
-16 LNRFVDYAQTLTAPK
+16 LDRFVDHAQTLTAPK

-46 AVAPPILAQANLSLG
+46 AVAPPLLAQANLSLG

-71 TAQRFLANAHQI
+71 TAQRFLAKAHELEPV
-83 DLADPTIRSELE
+83 DSTIRSELDS
-95 FLNRHIA
+95 LNRHIA
-102 DNQTSVFDER
+102 DNQTFVFDER

-165 IITEDEKNS
+165 IITEEEKNS
-174 AIEFLEAGEW
+174 AIEFLETGEW
-184 LANTQHEV
+184 LTSTQHEV

-224 EQAYWLDDSSADLLY
+224 EQAYWLDDSSADPLY
-239 QKLICDAKSQVP
+239 HKLICDAKSQA
-251 IYRGSSSLF
+251 
-260 ESKRSNNV
+260 
-268 GTWQVGL
+268 WQVGF

-290 PVEYNSAA
+290 PVEYNTAA
-298 ASICGLAYQ
+298 ATICGLAYQ
-307 ATQDPAIGQRA
+307 ATQDPAIGGRA
-318 VAICETVL
+318 VAICEMVL
-326 EIDRRNKE
+326 ETDRRNKE
-334 ISNLL
+334 ISSLL

-350 HLPEAKSKRR
+350 HLPETKSKRR